1 MRTILFIVQI
11 VISVLL
17 ILSVLVQQKGEG
29 LGAVFGGTGGGFYTT
44 KRGAEKVLEIST
56 IVLSILFVAN
66 AIAFLF
72 IK

>member
-1 MRTILFIVQI
+1 MRNILFIVQI
-11 VISVLL
+11 VISLLL

-29 LGAVFGGTGGGFYTT
+29 LGSVFGGTGGFHST
-44 KRGAEKVLEIST
+44 KRGADKVLSVAT
-56 IVLSILFVAN
+56 VVFAVLFIAN